1 MGKLIKF
8 DYTKKGKQDTK
19 MCREQIKLIVNRHT
33 VQAGGQKGVFCCRC
47 HTNSGWNIIS
57 LYK

>member
-47 HTNSGWNIIS
+47 HTNSG
-57 LYK
+57 